1 MQAAPIDNV
10 QNSISNIGK
19 QLPSV
24 PSTAQVTQNAS
35 EGMKSINNSVASAQQ
50 SVTDTLGQFSSQ
62 ATVSGSTDFLN
73 SNSIIAKFVFLILV
87 LIVFSVL
94 VNLGIYLIMYFSQKS
109 RNPYVIYGMVP
120 GNAQINVK
128 QDPRDSNSV
137 TILRSNNQANGLEM
151 TWSVWLLINELN
163 GNNPTDISYNHI
175 FSKGDSNFDTTSGL
189 ATVNNCPGVY
199 IGNATT
205 GNTLRILMDTV
216 NQPDTTGMDITGVP
230 LKKWFHLAIRMQN
243 NIMDVYLNG
252 VISGRRPFN
261 TVPKQNYDDVHVGYN
276 KGFNGNLS
284 NLVYYDRA
292 LSVFDINNII
302 LNGPNLTQSKAVT
315 SNLGYYGYMSS
326 SWYSDKLGGM

>member
-1 MQAAPIDNV
+1 MQAPIENI
-10 QNSISNIGK
+10 QNSVSNIGK
-19 QLPSV
+19 KLPEI
-24 PSTAQVTQNAS
+24 PSTAQITQNAS
-35 EGMKSINNSVASAQQ
+35 EGMKSINNSVATAQQ
-50 SVTDTLGQFSSQ
+50 SVTNTLGQFSSPS
-62 ATVSGSTDFLN
+62 VVNGSTDFLN

-151 TWSVWLLINELN
+151 TWSVWLLINEL
-163 GNNPTDISYNHI
+163 GGATPTYSHI
-175 FSKGDSNFDTTSGL
+175 FSKGDNNFNTTSGI
-189 ATVNNCPGVY
+189 ANVNNSPGVY

-205 GNTLRILMDTV
+205 GNIIRIMMDTV
-216 NQPDTTGMDITGVP
+216 NSPDTQPIDISGVP

-243 NIMDVYLNG
+243 NIMDVYMNG
-252 VISGRRPFN
+252 VISARKVFN
-261 TVPKQNYDDVHVGYN
+261 TVPKQNYDDVRVGYN

-302 LNGPNLTQSKAVT
+302 LKGPNMTQSASVT
-315 SNLGYYGYMSS
+315 SNLGYYSYLST
-326 SWYSDKLGGM
+326 SWYTQKLGGM

>member
-1 MQAAPIDNV
+1 MQAPVENV
-10 QNSISNIGK
+10 KNSISNIGS
-19 QLPSV
+19 QLPAV
-24 PSTAQVTQNAS
+24 PTTAQITQNAS

-50 SVTDTLGQFSSQ
+50 SVTNTLGQFSSQ
-62 ATVSGSTDFLN
+62 DAVSGSTDFLN

-163 GNNPTDISYNHI
+163 ATPTPTYNHI
-175 FSKGDSNFDTTSGL
+175 FSKGDANFDTTTGL
-189 ATVNNCPGVY
+189 ANVNNGPGVY
-199 IGNATT
+199 IGNTNK
-205 GNTLRILMDTV
+205 GNVLHILMDSV
-216 NQPDTTGMDITGVP
+216 NAPDTLGMDISGIP
-230 LKKWFHLAIRMQN
+230 LKKWFHMAIRMQN
-243 NIMDVYLNG
+243 NIMDVYING
-252 VISGRRPFN
+252 VISARRPFN
-261 TVPKQNYDDVHVGYN
+261 SVPKQNYDDVHVGYN
-276 KGFNGNLS
+276 RGFNGNLS

-302 LNGPNLTQSKAVT
+302 LNGPNLTQSKSVT
-315 SNLGYYGYMSS
+315 SNLGYYGYLSS
-326 SWYSDKLGGM
+326 SWYTNKIGGM

>member
-10 QNSISNIGK
+10 KNSISNIGS
-19 QLPSV
+19 QLPAV
-24 PSTAQVTQNAS
+24 PSTAQITQNAS

-50 SVTDTLGQFSSQ
+50 SVTNTLDQFSSQ
-62 ATVSGSTDFLN
+62 SVVSGSTDFLN

-151 TWSVWLLINELN
+151 TWSVWLLINELT
-163 GNNPTDISYNHI
+163 PTTSTKYNHI

-189 ATVNNCPGVY
+189 ATVNNSPGVY

-205 GNTLRILMDTV
+205 GNTLHILMDTV
-216 NQPDTTGMDITGVP
+216 NAPDTSGMDISGVP

-261 TVPKQNYDDVHVGYN
+261 QVPKQNYDDVRVGYN
-276 KGFNGNLS
+276 RGFNGNLS

-315 SNLGYYGYMSS
+315 SNLGYYGYISS
-326 SWYSDKLGGM
+326 SWYSDKLSSM

>member
-10 QNSISNIGK
+10 KNSISNIGS
-19 QLPSV
+19 QLPAV
-24 PSTAQVTQNAS
+24 PSTAQITQNAT
-35 EGMKSINNSVASAQQ
+35 EGMKSINNSVATAQQ
-50 SVTDTLGQFSSQ
+50 SVTNTLDQFSSQ
-62 ATVSGSTDFLN
+62 ATVNGSTDFLN

-151 TWSVWLLINELN
+151 TWSVWLLINDLQARVA
-163 GNNPTDISYNHI
+163 PQKYNHI
-175 FSKGDSNFDTTSGL
+175 FNKGDINFNTDGIAS
-189 ATVNNCPGVY
+189 VNNGPGVY
-199 IGNATT
+199 IGDATT
-205 GNTLRILMDTV
+205 GNTLHILMDTV
-216 NQPDTTGMDITGVP
+216 NAPDATGMDISGVP

-261 TVPKQNYDDVHVGYN
+261 QVPKQNYDDVHVGYN

-284 NLVYYDRA
+284 NIVYYDRA

-326 SWYSDKLGGM
+326 SWYTDKLSSM

>member
-151 TWSVWLLINELN
+151 TWSVWLLINELT
-163 GNNPTDISYNHI
+163 GTNPKYNHI
-175 FSKGDSNFDTTSGL
+175 FSKGDSIFDISSGL
-189 ATVNNCPGVY
+189 AKVNNSPGVY

-205 GNTLRILMDTV
+205 GNTLHILMDTV
-216 NQPDTTGMDITGVP
+216 NKPDITGMDITGVP

-252 VISGRRPFN
+252 VISARRPFN
-261 TVPKQNYDDVHVGYN
+261 DVPKQNYDDVRVGYN

-302 LNGPNLTQSKAVT
+302 LKGPNLTQSSAVT